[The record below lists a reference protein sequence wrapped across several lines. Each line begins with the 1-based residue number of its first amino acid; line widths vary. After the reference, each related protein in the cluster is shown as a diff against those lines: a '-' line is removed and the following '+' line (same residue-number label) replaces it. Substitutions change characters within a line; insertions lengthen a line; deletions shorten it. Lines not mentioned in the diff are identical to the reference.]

1 MSSTPPPG
9 PGPVAPLPGDVTT
22 SPEAIPPAVPPEA
35 APEPPPA
42 PSPSVVWESPEVAA
56 GPAPGIEFAPH
67 GARLVAYILDG
78 IIIGILVG
86 IFVAFGSGIL
96 FSGATYEGDRVVS
109 ITTSAALIATV
120 FFVIGGAIGLLYFPF
135 FWATGGSTLGMRPF
149 NLRVVRDRDGG
160 VRLAGRRKR
169 LLDTAVQLVCTRPVA
184 QAEPHPSAGREHR
197 RLRDLGQPDQLAVE
211 RPQRVLTAR
220 RARDLHVVEADD
232 THAPRP
238 SGRWATRKM
247 RRNGKITPI
256 GVLGYAARSLAS

>member
-1 MSSTPPPG
+1 M
-9 PGPVAPLPGDVTT
+9 
-22 SPEAIPPAVPPEA
+22 PPEA

-160 VRLAGRRKR
+160 KIGWGTAILRLIGLWIAAAVFYIGFIWVFIDQRRRGWQDLIAG
-169 LLDTAVQLVCTRPVA
+169 T
-184 QAEPHPSAGREHR
+184 
-197 RLRDLGQPDQLAVE
+197 
-211 RPQRVLTAR
+211 
-220 RARDLHVVEADD
+220 VVIKQ
-232 THAPRP
+232 
-238 SGRWATRKM
+238 G
-247 RRNGKITPI
+247 
-256 GVLGYAARSLAS
+256 